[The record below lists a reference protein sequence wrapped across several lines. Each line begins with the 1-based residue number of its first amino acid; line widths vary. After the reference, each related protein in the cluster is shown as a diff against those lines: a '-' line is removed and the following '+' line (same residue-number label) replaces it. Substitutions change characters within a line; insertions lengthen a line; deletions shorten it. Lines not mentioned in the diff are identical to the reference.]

1 MFDLDEIKQRSES
14 RSYQLGKILYEP
26 RSHALRGNA

>member
-1 MFDLDEIKQRSES
+1 MTMQKVAAMFDLDEIKQRSEK
-14 RSYQLGKILYEP
+14 REP